1 MLNGKL
7 EFFVEKL
14 CDRVPEIAEVQVLT
28 VDGLTL
34 LGGGIADNDDQL
46 SAVTALL
53 CNGAEQVTAC
63 IRGQGLPQGTIVC
76 TRDYAYTVIRLNDEL
91 ALGIKAPLIAM
102 QQHFIEKINAAIT
115 SNMHCLAAA

>member
-1 MLNGKL
+1 MLNENLGV
-7 EFFVEKL
+7 FVEKL
-14 CDRVPEIAEVQVLT
+14 RTGVPEITAVQVLT

-34 LGGGIADNDDQL
+34 VGGHLVENDDQL

-53 CNGAEQVTAC
+53 CNGAEQVAAC
-63 IRGQGLPQGTIVC
+63 FADEGLPQGTIVC

-102 QQHFIEKINAAIT
+102 QQHFIGKINAAIT